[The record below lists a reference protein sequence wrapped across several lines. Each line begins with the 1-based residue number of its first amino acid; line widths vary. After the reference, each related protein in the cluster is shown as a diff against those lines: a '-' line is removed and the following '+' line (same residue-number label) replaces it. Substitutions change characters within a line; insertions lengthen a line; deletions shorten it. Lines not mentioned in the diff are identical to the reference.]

1 MLNVNAYEARIA
13 ARLLDFFDSK
23 TPWQRGLWTPSVG
36 LTLREVLEASE
47 AVGAGV
53 LTPATLQ
60 SLASYCLELVGRDFA
75 FGDAE
80 QKKVLQ
86 SALRGDAKSGLIS
99 FEGVEYR
106 VIRQLNEAICGEYL
120 QQWSVCLGPGKAA
133 PGAERA
139 ARGIASHLLDSG
151 FSSSYL
157 HRWWMYKTQHEAG
170 SRSISELLREAHSL
184 IGIPPR
190 SYELSVA
197 FEHASVPKSPS
208 PQSAWLSNQEVSAW
222 LRSNKFDV
230 SGVRQRGGLKLNITA
245 RDVFSA
251 AEKAAEEVDRL
262 SARVSLGTYQ
272 KLVPINRV
280 WIVGEDAPIPL
291 RSPRRRVEV
300 HALSRENQV
309 YSSQSLA
316 QIDAA
321 VELASP
327 LNSELRSAAIAG
339 GWAAIESLMTGP
351 GDKERVLAAD
361 QMATITACSLPRA
374 ELTGLSYKLEEQG
387 GDLAAKLHSCG
398 SNRDR
403 AAIVANL
410 LTGGAA
416 PTFPGPSDAAAA
428 VRLGDL
434 LARPSRV
441 LRDIEGHLAAAFRR
455 LYRQRNMVLHWGRTN
470 AVGVKSC
477 LRAVAPLVGAGLDRI
492 AHAALT
498 EKLAPLE
505 LAARAQI
512 NLRLVGTTSGPSP
525 LDLLESP

>member
-1 MLNVNAYEARIA
+1 MLNVNALQERIA

-23 TPWQRGLWTPSVG
+23 TPWQRGLWTPSVS

-47 AVGAGV
+47 AVSAGV

-60 SLASYCLELVGRDFA
+60 SLASYCLELVGRDPA

-86 SALRGDAKSGLIS
+86 NALRGDAKSGPIS

-106 VIRQLNEAICGEYL
+106 IIRKLNETICGEYL
-120 QQWSVCLGPGKAA
+120 QRWSACIGPGHAV

-139 ARGIASHLLDSG
+139 ARGIASHLLDGG

-157 HRWWMYKTQHEAG
+157 HRWWSYKTRHEPG
-170 SRSISELLREAHSL
+170 TRSISQLLQEAHALIKLAPRDYELL
-184 IGIPPR
+184 
-190 SYELSVA
+190 VA
-197 FEHASVPKSPS
+197 FEHASAPKSPS
-208 PQSAWLSNQEVSAW
+208 PDSAWLTNQEASAW

-230 SGVRQRGGLKLNITA
+230 SGVRQRGGLKLRVTA

-251 AEKAAEEVDRL
+251 AEKAAEAVDTL

-272 KLVPINRV
+272 KLVSINRV
-280 WIVGEDAPIPL
+280 WIAGETEPIPL

-309 YSSQSLA
+309 YSSNSLV

-321 VELASP
+321 VELARP

-361 QMATITACSLPRA
+361 RMAAITACSLPRA

-387 GDLAAKLHSCG
+387 GEVAERLKACG

-403 AAIVANL
+403 AAIVVAL
-410 LTGGAA
+410 LTGGALPA
-416 PTFPGPSDAAAA
+416 FADPSDAAAV
-428 VRLGDL
+428 VRIGDL
-434 LARPSRV
+434 LAKPTRV
-441 LRDIEGHLAAAFRR
+441 LRDIEGHLSAAFRR
-455 LYRQRNMVLHWGRTN
+455 LYRQRNMVLHWGKTN

-477 LRAVAPLVGAGLDRI
+477 LRAVAPLVGAGLDRV

-498 EKLAPLE
+498 EKLVPLE
-505 LAARAQI
+505 LAARSQI
-512 NLRLVGTTSGPSP
+512 NLNLVGTNSGPSP
-525 LDLLESP
+525 LDLLESS